1 MYDELVNRSSCMAL
15 IGLGYVGLPLA
26 IEFSKKFR
34 VIGYDINQTKIKQ
47 YANGE
52 DELNIT
58 TIHEIKS
65 CNVVFT
71 SDKDKLKEANFY
83 IVAVPTPVDEHNNID
98 LSMVVEASKTI
109 GENIKKGDMV
119 VYESTVS
126 PGTTEDTCKEILE
139 QKSGLRCGKDFKIGY
154 SPERIN
160 PGDKKHTL
168 NNIKKIVSGIDEYT
182 VNEIEKIYNIVVK
195 CGVLK
200 VSDIRTA
207 ECIKIIENSQRDV
220 NIAFMNEMAMFL
232 HKMNIDSK
240 EVFSAMKT
248 KWNALDFFPGIVG
261 GHCIGIDSYYL
272 LHKAKE
278 IGLNCNTLQTS
289 RKVNEEIIDYIYSE
303 IMRITAGSEKIRV
316 AVMGITFKEDCSD
329 IRNSKSYDIIK
340 KFVENNVE
348 VIVCDP
354 MANKNE
360 VSKVYHIDL
369 LNMEEIKDVNVIV
382 FAVAHKVFC
391 ELKCE
396 QINSMRSL
404 SSDNGFLFDI
414 KSIFNR
420 QNMEKNGW
428 KYWSL

>member
-1 MYDELVNRSSCMAL
+1 MYDELVNKSRCIAI

-26 IEFSKKFR
+26 IEFSKKIR
-34 VIGYDINQTKIKQ
+34 VIGYDINQSKIEQ
-47 YANGE
+47 YTNGN

-58 TIHEIKS
+58 NVHDIES
-65 CNVVFT
+65 CNVIFT

-83 IVAVPTPVDEHNNID
+83 IVSVPTPVDEYNCID
-98 LSMVVEASKTI
+98 LSMVIEASKTI
-109 GENIKKGDMV
+109 AKNIKIGDMV
-119 VYESTVS
+119 VYESTVY
-126 PGTTEDTCKEILE
+126 PGTTEDICKNILE
-139 QKSGLRCGKDFKIGY
+139 QESGLKCGKDFKIGY

-160 PGDKKHTL
+160 PGDKIHTL

-182 VNEIEKIYNIVVK
+182 TNEIEKIYNIIVK

-200 VSDIRTA
+200 VSDIKTA

-232 HKMNIDSK
+232 HEINIDSK
-240 EVFSAMKT
+240 EVFLAMKT

-261 GHCIGIDSYYL
+261 GHCIGTDSYYL

-278 IGLNCNTLQTS
+278 IGMNCDVLQTS
-289 RKVNEEIIDYIYSE
+289 RKVNEEIIDFIYSE
-303 IMRITAGSEKIRV
+303 IIRITASSKKIRV

-329 IRNSKSYDIIK
+329 IRNSKAYALIK
-340 KFVENNVE
+340 KFVENNME
-348 VIVCDP
+348 VMVCDP
-354 MANKNE
+354 VANKME
-360 VSKVYHIDL
+360 VSKSYHIDL
-369 LNMEEIKDVNVIV
+369 LNLEEIKDVNVIV
-382 FAVAHKVFC
+382 FAVGHKMFC
-391 ELKCE
+391 ELKYE

-404 SSDNGFLFDI
+404 SSDNGFVFDI

-420 QNMEKNGW
+420 RDIEKNGW

>member
-1 MYDELVNRSSCMAL
+1 MYDELVNKSRCIAI

-26 IEFSKKFR
+26 IEFSKKIR
-34 VIGYDINQTKIKQ
+34 VIGYDINQSKIEQ
-47 YANGE
+47 YTNGN

-58 TIHEIKS
+58 NVHDIES
-65 CNVVFT
+65 CNVIFT

-83 IVAVPTPVDEHNNID
+83 IVSVPTPVDEYNCID
-98 LSMVVEASKTI
+98 LSMVIEASKTI
-109 GENIKKGDMV
+109 AKNIKIGDMV
-119 VYESTVS
+119 VYESTVY
-126 PGTTEDTCKEILE
+126 PGTTEDICKNILE
-139 QKSGLRCGKDFKIGY
+139 QESGLKCGKDFKIGY

-160 PGDKKHTL
+160 PGDKIHTL

-182 VNEIEKIYNIVVK
+182 TNEIEKIYNIVVK

-200 VSDIRTA
+200 VSDIKTA

-232 HKMNIDSK
+232 HEINIDSK
-240 EVFSAMKT
+240 EVFLAMKT

-261 GHCIGIDSYYL
+261 GHCIGTDSYYL

-278 IGLNCNTLQTS
+278 IGMNCDVLQTS
-289 RKVNEEIIDYIYSE
+289 RKVNEEIIDFIYSE
-303 IMRITAGSEKIRV
+303 IIRITASSKKIRV

-329 IRNSKSYDIIK
+329 IRNSKAYALIK
-340 KFVENNVE
+340 KFVENNME
-348 VIVCDP
+348 VMVCDP
-354 MANKNE
+354 VANKME
-360 VSKVYHIDL
+360 VSKSYHIDL
-369 LNMEEIKDVNVIV
+369 LNLEEIKDVNVIV
-382 FAVAHKVFC
+382 FAVGHKMFC
-391 ELKCE
+391 ELKYE

-404 SSDNGFLFDI
+404 SSDNGFVFDI

-420 QNMEKNGW
+420 RDIEKNGW